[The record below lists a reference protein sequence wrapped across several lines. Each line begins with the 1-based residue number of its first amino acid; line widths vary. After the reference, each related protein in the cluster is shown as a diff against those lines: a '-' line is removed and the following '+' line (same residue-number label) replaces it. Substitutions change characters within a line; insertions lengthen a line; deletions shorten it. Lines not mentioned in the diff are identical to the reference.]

1 MMKRLCLLLCLGL
14 LMVGGCASHRSGA
27 SYWPEDFPTGAVTVV
42 AEHLADMLAATY
54 PPGYTALHL
63 AQTGDDQDELG
74 PALETALRSRG
85 FTLAPEEG
93 GQALPVSY
101 LLDRVDEATWYSR
114 LAVSDDVR
122 ITRTWSW
129 TESGLVMEAATKTGR
144 VENTDGQE

>member
-1 MMKRLCLLLCLGL
+1 MKRIFFLLCIGL
-14 LMVGGCASHRSGA
+14 LMAGGCASHRSGV
-27 SYWPEDFPTGAVTVV
+27 SYWPEDFPSDAVAVV
-42 AEHLADMLAATY
+42 AEHLADMMTVNY

-63 AQTGDDQDELG
+63 AQTGDDRDELG

-93 GQALPVSY
+93 GQALTVSY

-114 LAVSDDVR
+114 LAVSDGVR

-129 TESGLVMEAATKTGR
+129 TENGLLMEAATKTGR